1 MRRTAP
7 RALVSYGKSERSER
21 EYSAVET
28 AREFC
33 RAWFEKLDLDEVIA
47 FLAEDITFVGTGEDE
62 FVRGKP
68 GMTAREAGY
77 F

>member
-1 MRRTAP
+1 M
-7 RALVSYGKSERSER
+7 
-21 EYSAVET
+21 SAVET

-68 GMTAREAGY
+68 GMAAREAGY